1 MVAAR
6 RYPRTKTISGSR
18 ATSDLEPRAHD
29 VVYGH
34 GPQCLRRQ
42 PSLHAAFLEASK
54 LLKRKVGSC
63 ATSMDV
69 FLTSDGESNPVPF
82 DRLKSAVSLGAPLVS
97 VRYDAHSRHHYQ
109 RLRGRGHG
117 HGHGHGRALR
127 GVVDRLLTVLM
138 AMLAD
143 QTTYDPARRQAV
155 LAQAH

>member
-82 DRLKSAVSLGAPLVS
+82 DRLKSAVSLGAPLEPRARKHRTRSRAPVS
-97 VRYDAHSRHHYQ
+97 LAVVDVQWEIALPAPVQGTTRHH
-109 RLRGRGHG
+109 GAA
-117 HGHGHGRALR
+117 GRAKETR
-127 GVVDRLLTVLM
+127 
-138 AMLAD
+138 
-143 QTTYDPARRQAV
+143 
-155 LAQAH
+155 